1 MKNGKKP
8 QIKRFLIKSKVFR
21 YFKKYNTMV
30 DLKIIIAVIAIIVVV
45 GIVIGGVIE
54 FNSEKEIQWRTS
66 GPFAIEKYEYYLG
79 EKIFLQV
86 NKIPKDVSGEI
97 IFFRPAPDGINK
109 NPKEF
114 EDIPKELISKK
125 VKFLSISFDGKN
137 KQNFNRFFEPGLNEW
152 KGICDRNDVV
162 GEWIVA
168 FSGTQYKEMHFTV
181 LNYSMPT
188 DPRIFEPLVGIGTC

>member
-1 MKNGKKP
+1 M
-8 QIKRFLIKSKVFR
+8 RKSKVFR
-21 YFKKYNTMV
+21 YFKKCNTMV
-30 DLKIIIAVIAIIVVV
+30 NLKIIIAIIILIVIVV
-45 GIVIGGVIE
+45 IVIGGAIQ

-79 EKIFLQV
+79 EKIFIQV

-114 EDIPKELISKK
+114 EGIPKELISKK
-125 VKFLSISFDGKN
+125 IKYLEIKFNGEN
-137 KQNFNRFFEPGLNEW
+137 KQNFNRFFEPKMNEW
-152 KGICDRNDVV
+152 KGICDRNDLT

-168 FSGTQYKEMHFTV
+168 FSGTQYKEMYFTV

-188 DPRIFEPLVGIGTC
+188 DPRLFESMVGTGNLQC

>member
-1 MKNGKKP
+1 VVN
-8 QIKRFLIKSKVFR
+8 
-21 YFKKYNTMV
+21 
-30 DLKIIIAVIAIIVVV
+30 LKIVIPIIIV
-45 GIVIGGVIE
+45 IIISGVIV
-54 FNSEKEIQWRTS
+54 FNSEQEKIEEKIQWRTS

-114 EDIPKELISKK
+114 EGIPKELISKK
-125 VKFLSISFDGKN
+125 VKFMSVVFDGKN

-168 FSGTQYKEMHFTV
+168 FSGTQYKEMYFTV
-181 LNYSMPT
+181 LNYSMPA